1 MACWQDK
8 RHTLSPIGWDT
19 ILLLL
24 EGESVQTAVKGGA
37 SVTVETPPPF
47 IITAQEKIIPL
58 SSKGVP
64 DQAEAE
70 AFQNRFCLRWHLRKA
85 LPKSQQDPQMKL
97 AMRCGSCYS
106 KWIDRNAAAYKLRA
120 PDMEE
125 QVIEMERAIQGEPAQ
140 LEQPARLPIEVSAA
154 EHQCLLTPCFFVRQK
169 FCAPIFRARPCDSSG
184 HGSVH
189 DWRGGRFFS
198 CSKSRM
204 PFDPESKH
212 GCSGSWALDPRWI
225 AACGHSSQP
234 WAWLVRSDTSFQE
247 TPSIRHCA
255 ARW

>member
-1 MACWQDK
+1 M
-8 RHTLSPIGWDT
+8 
-19 ILLLL
+19 
-24 EGESVQTAVKGGA
+24 KGGA

-106 KWIDRNAAAYKLRA
+106 KWIDRNAEAHKLRA

-125 QVIEMERAIQGEPAQ
+125 QVIEMERAIQVEPAQ

-169 FCAPIFRARPCDSSG
+169 FCAPIFSEPDHVTAVDMAASMIGEEVDSSVAANLECPLTPSRNMDVQEVEPWTPDGSPPVVTQANLG
-184 HGSVH
+184 HGWSEV
-189 DWRGGRFFS
+189 
-198 CSKSRM
+198 
-204 PFDPESKH
+204 
-212 GCSGSWALDPRWI
+212 
-225 AACGHSSQP
+225 
-234 WAWLVRSDTSFQE
+234 
-247 TPSIRHCA
+247 TPLFKR
-255 ARW
+255 RRQ